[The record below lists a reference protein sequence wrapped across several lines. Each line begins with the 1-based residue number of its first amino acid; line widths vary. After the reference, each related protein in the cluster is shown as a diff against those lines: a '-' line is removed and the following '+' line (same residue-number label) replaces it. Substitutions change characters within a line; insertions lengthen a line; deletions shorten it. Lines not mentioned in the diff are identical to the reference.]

1 MKMYEGLYKGWR
13 RAGKVMKKALLFLQK
28 LIEEYIPTIAFS
40 MMFIA
45 FNVQVFTRYVPNDP
59 AVWPWDISLMGFLW
73 TIMLG
78 SIHGVRMHTHI
89 DFDLV
94 YVKVNDTGKLA
105 FRLIGEVFLIVTLG
119 IAILPSWD
127 YIYFTRIVK
136 SGALRIPMI
145 YIFIPFMFFI
155 VLSTLY
161 LLLDLVRD
169 IRIAVKQLKAAKGA
183 NV

>member
-1 MKMYEGLYKGWR
+1 
-13 RAGKVMKKALLFLQK
+13 MKKTLLFLQK

-45 FNVQVFTRYVPNDP
+45 FNVQVFTRYVLNDP
-59 AVWPWDISLMGFLW
+59 AVWPWDISIIGFLW

-78 SIHGVRMHTHI
+78 TIHGVRKHTHI

-94 YVKVNDTGKLA
+94 YVKINDTGKLV

-127 YIYFTRIVK
+127 YIYFTKIVK

-145 YIFIPFMFFI
+145 YIFLPFMFFI

-161 LLLDLVRD
+161 LILDLIRD
-169 IRIAVKQLKAAKGA
+169 IRLAAKQFTAGRGDTI
-183 NV
+183 